1 MMATGRFEHLI
12 TRAADHPKKLLLNQL
27 TLCLRN
33 RLCRRRAAR
42 LALRD
47 QPDTAAAMVLGR
59 PLPDGGTAAVM
70 FRPQQVLGWS
80 EVPASPHAVGGAAHA
95 VRRAACRSFYRS
107 RYSP

>member
-12 TRAADHPKKLLLNQL
+12 TRAADHTKKPLLNQL
-27 TLCLRN
+27 TLFLAKQIM
-33 RLCRRRAAR
+33 RRPAAR

-70 FRPQQVLGWS
+70 FRPQQVLRGLVGS
-80 EVPASPHAVGGAAHA
+80 ASQPAAPHAVGGAAHA
-95 VRRAACRSFYRS
+95 A
-107 RYSP
+107 

>member
-70 FRPQQVLGWS
+70 FRPQQVGSASQPARRWWGRTRGVTLLGAVCG
-80 EVPASPHAVGGAAHA
+80 VPVFLSLTL
-95 VRRAACRSFYRS
+95 
-107 RYSP
+107 